1 MMLKFLRSTGVALC
15 SSIGLISASSLVS
28 AATPVQKPAASATEV
43 PVNAIKKWDTDE
55 AVRQGMNNIRQAIMA
70 NQDGIRNEQLRAQDY
85 QRLADT
91 IDKNVAAMRQNMQ
104 ISKTTEK
111 AFHLVVMMDL
121 TQSTEL
127 MRSGLKMPLQRAGAF
142 GVMQSLRNYGDNF
155 QHPGWVSAS

>member
-1 MMLKFLRSTGVALC
+1 
-15 SSIGLISASSLVS
+15 
-28 AATPVQKPAASATEV
+28 
-43 PVNAIKKWDTDE
+43 
-55 AVRQGMNNIRQAIMA
+55 MNNIRQAIMA

-104 ISKTTEK
+104 ISKATEK